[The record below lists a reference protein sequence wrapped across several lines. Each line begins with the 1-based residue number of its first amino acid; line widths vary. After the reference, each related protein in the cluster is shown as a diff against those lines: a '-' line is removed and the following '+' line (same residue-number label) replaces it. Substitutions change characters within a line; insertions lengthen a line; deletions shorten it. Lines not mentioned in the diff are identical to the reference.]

1 MKLRSCLGLTL
12 ILGASLPIPGLQA
25 HPYDSPLE
33 FRRHLT
39 DDGRVIYSNIP
50 KKCFHHGVLTCD
62 RLHPIFPKTSPDETP
77 ESSEEPQNSPQ

>member
-1 MKLRSCLGLTL
+1 MKLQSCLGLAL
-12 ILGASLPIPGLQA
+12 ILGASLPLPKVHA

-62 RLHPIFPKTSPDETP
+62 RLHPIFPPKSA
-77 ESSEEPQNSPQ
+77 SEIAKSRQSGQQ